1 MTLRTLCHQGPAH
14 SSNMLCH
21 LRSSL
26 HINHLNF
33 VVLRRSNI
41 CKDSIMLTRSSAICP
56 RLFAPNIAS
65 HNPTGRLAL
74 PITLLKTTASTREF
88 STSKMSTFPTPSK
101 DPPKKEMVYYPNVNT
116 AIPSTSAEFRRV
128 LWTRLY
134 SQLVLMTVPVGGDIG
149 EEVQSQ
155 SVSSNCK
162 SPLTFPRLIP
172 WTKVSLSHPG
182 SGLAEIAGKE
192 QDVKVG
198 DMIIVP
204 AGTKHQFLNTGAAP
218 LILHTV
224 YSPVS

>member
-1 MTLRTLCHQGPAH
+1 
-14 SSNMLCH
+14 
-21 LRSSL
+21 
-26 HINHLNF
+26 
-33 VVLRRSNI
+33 
-41 CKDSIMLTRSSAICP
+41 MLTRSSVICP
-56 RLFAPNIAS
+56 RLFAPHIAS

-74 PITLLKTTASTREF
+74 PITSLKTTASTREF
-88 STSKMSTFPTPSK
+88 STSKMSAFPTPSK

-116 AIPSTSAEFRRV
+116 AIPSKSAEFRRV

-172 WTKVSLSHPG
+172 WTKFSLSHPG
-182 SGLAEIAGKE
+182 SGLAQIAGKE
-192 QDVKVG
+192 QDVKAG
-198 DMIIVP
+198 DMITVP

-218 LILHTV
+218 LILYTV
-224 YSPVS
+224 YSPAEHKPTTVHQAKEQGDKEEEDGIDVAPEWSSRSKKQNEDEGWVKGEE